1 MPLLLLHRIGS
12 ELILWQPLPQPHS
25 VNDSICYN
33 VIQLLRQKK
42 AQPLPHRENGPLQ
55 FVFVQCF
62 VQIVGPLNFR
72 SMFNLNKVYIAL
84 NLTFKNEE
92 IRTFSICTKLQY
104 DIHSSASMCRQGSET
119 LGLLPCIFSVPLL
132 HTTDT
137 DSVSD

>member
-1 MPLLLLHRIGS
+1 MNLKVRSHGAAATAIFCRNKLKVFTQCSCGNLYFYMMPLLLLHRIGS
-12 ELILWQPLPQPHS
+12 EPILWQPLPQPHS

-42 AQPLPHRENGPLQ
+42 AQPLPHQVNGPLQ
-55 FVFVQCF
+55 FVFFQCF

-92 IRTFSICTKLQY
+92 IRNVFCLYKTVI
-104 DIHSSASMCRQGSET
+104 
-119 LGLLPCIFSVPLL
+119 
-132 HTTDT
+132 
-137 DSVSD
+137 